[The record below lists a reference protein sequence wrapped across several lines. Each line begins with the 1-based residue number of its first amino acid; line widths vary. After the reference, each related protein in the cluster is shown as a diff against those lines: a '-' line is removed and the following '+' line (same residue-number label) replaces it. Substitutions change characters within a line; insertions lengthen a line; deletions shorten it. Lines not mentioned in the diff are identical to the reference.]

1 MITPPSPKV
10 SIVVVVGT
18 GREARWKKQGSLL
31 RFRAFE
37 DQKNIFVI
45 AFFVQFCR
53 VRCSSGSTVV
63 EDVLFSTF
71 LKDGL
76 KARSGQ
82 PLKEFDVLHDS
93 LAVIIEAKVKAIVV
107 AKKRNNS

>member
-1 MITPPSPKV
+1 M
-10 SIVVVVGT
+10 
-18 GREARWKKQGSLL
+18 
-31 RFRAFE
+31 
-37 DQKNIFVI
+37 FVLV
-45 AFFVQFCR
+45 FFVQFCR
-53 VRCSSGSTVV
+53 VRCSSGSTVL
-63 EDVLFSTF
+63 EDVLLCTC
-71 LKDGL
+71 LQDGL